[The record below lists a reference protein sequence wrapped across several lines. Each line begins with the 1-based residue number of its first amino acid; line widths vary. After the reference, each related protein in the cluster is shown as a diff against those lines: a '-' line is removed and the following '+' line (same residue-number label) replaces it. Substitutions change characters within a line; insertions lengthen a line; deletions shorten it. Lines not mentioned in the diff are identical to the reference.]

1 MQCNACRPTE
11 KQYIVNELVG
21 FTTTSFEVALLPLSF
36 VSIFKGLRGI
46 SSFLIVVQYLMY
58 RTSVDPIMAVCSV
71 SMIHL

>member
-1 MQCNACRPTE
+1 M
-11 KQYIVNELVG
+11 
-21 FTTTSFEVALLPLSF
+21 ALLPLSF